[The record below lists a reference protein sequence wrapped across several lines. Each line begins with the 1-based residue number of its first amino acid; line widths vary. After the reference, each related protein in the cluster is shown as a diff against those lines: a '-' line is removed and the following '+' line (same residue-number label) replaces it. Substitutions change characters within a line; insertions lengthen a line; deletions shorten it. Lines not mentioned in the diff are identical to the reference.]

1 MKVNKMQMNVKDTNS
16 KKSLDNDGDEI
27 EMHKVTMEGT
37 NRQSGYD
44 KVKIK
49 LSIESENKKL
59 LEEYVPMDVF
69 ESRMLKLGYVNK
81 TLSDF
86 AEPDEIE
93 V

>member
-1 MKVNKMQMNVKDTNS
+1 MQMNVKKALS
-16 KKSLDNDGDEI
+16 EKSCDSDGDEI
-27 EMHKVTMEGT
+27 ETHKVTMEGT
-37 NRQSGYD
+37 NGQAGYS

-59 LEEYVPMDVF
+59 LEEYVPMNVF
-69 ESRMLKLGYVNK
+69 ESRMLKLGYVNR

-86 AEPDEIE
+86 AEEPDKVE

>member
-1 MKVNKMQMNVKDTNS
+1 MQMNVKKAVSEKT
-16 KKSLDNDGDEI
+16 LDSDNDEI
-27 EMHKVTMEGT
+27 ETHKVTMEGT
-37 NRQSGYD
+37 NGQSGYS

>member
-1 MKVNKMQMNVKDTNS
+1 MQINVKDTTS
-16 KKSLDNDGDEI
+16 KKSLDSDGDEI

-37 NRQSGYD
+37 NSQSGYD

-59 LEEYVPMDVF
+59 LEEYVPIDVF

-86 AEPDEIE
+86 VEPDEIE

>member
-1 MKVNKMQMNVKDTNS
+1 MQMNVKKALS
-16 KKSLDNDGDEI
+16 EKSLDSDNDEI

-37 NRQSGYD
+37 NGQSGPS

-49 LSIESENKKL
+49 LSIESENKSL

-69 ESRMLKLGYVNK
+69 ESRMLKLGYVNR

-86 AEPDEIE
+86 VEPDEIE

>member
-1 MKVNKMQMNVKDTNS
+1 MQVNVKDTTS
-16 KKSLDNDGDEI
+16 KKSLDSDGDEI
-27 EMHKVTMEGT
+27 ETHKVTMEGT
-37 NRQSGYD
+37 NGQSGYD

-49 LSIESENKKL
+49 LSIESESKKL

-69 ESRMLKLGYVNK
+69 ESRMLKLGYVNR

-86 AEPDEIE
+86 VEPDEIE

>member
-1 MKVNKMQMNVKDTNS
+1 MQMNVKEATS
-16 KKSLDNDGDEI
+16 KKSLDSDGDEM
-27 EMHKVTMEGT
+27 ETHKVTMEGT
-37 NRQSGYD
+37 NGQGGYS

>member
-1 MKVNKMQMNVKDTNS
+1 MQMNVKKALS
-16 KKSLDNDGDEI
+16 EKSLDSDNDEI
-27 EMHKVTMEGT
+27 EIHKVTMEGT
-37 NRQSGYD
+37 NGQSGYD

-86 AEPDEIE
+86 AKPDEIE

>member
-1 MKVNKMQMNVKDTNS
+1 MQMNVKDTTS
-16 KKSLDNDGDEI
+16 KKSLDSDGDEI
-27 EMHKVTMEGT
+27 ETHKVTMEGT
-37 NRQSGYD
+37 NGQSGPS

-49 LSIESENKKL
+49 LSIESENKVL

-86 AEPDEIE
+86 VPDKAE